1 MSDEPKLRLLVDG
14 VDFTAECAAAEFTTP
29 RAVHVIPT
37 DSGARRQVLGPAS
50 FTLLVTNP
58 SDRLYALIDG
68 GKTVHEVK
76 LVADWVDHS
85 ITHPTHFHWGW
96 VDRDG
101 TRRMFG
107 SLAPDRE
114 REAKW
119 VEELPARASA
129 TETEGN

>member
-1 MSDEPKLRLLVDG
+1 MIDEPRLRLIVDG
-14 VDFTAECAAAEFTTP
+14 VDLTGECANVEFTTP

-50 FTLLVTNP
+50 FTVLIADP
-58 SDRLYALIDG
+58 SDRLYALVDG
-68 GKTVHEVK
+68 GRTVREVK
-76 LVADWVDHS
+76 LVADWASSS

-96 VDRDG
+96 VGADG
-101 TRRMFG
+101 VRRMFG

-119 VEELPARASA
+119 VEESPALTAG
-129 TETEGN
+129 ETERKV